1 MAEDDMM
8 QIPPCVM
15 RWLKPSP
22 GCFLL
27 RCQPLATLALILV
40 LGVPG
45 TRVLANPPGSLEE
58 AEAFLEKHCA
68 RCHNDERMAGNW
80 TLSDVS
86 MDDVARGVNLN
97 DWEAVLR
104 VTQRGEMPPAS
115 RPKPGHEE
123 LAGFLDWLQGSLDSY
138 AQANP
143 NPGRA
148 TLRRLNRSEYS
159 NAVRD
164 LLKVDLDLRESLPAD
179 DSGYGFDNIADVL
192 SVSPV
197 LMDRYM
203 AVAGKVSRLAV
214 GLGSSQPYTTTY
226 SLPKDGS
233 ILNQGV
239 PAYDE
244 RVSSDLPLDSRGGG
258 VFRYY
263 APHDG
268 EYEISGYLNANTN
281 NEVDR
286 LEENRV
292 SLRVPLS
299 AGMHRV
305 GISFR
310 KNLAL
315 DERVQVLRNT
325 TEEVPLPTEA
335 PVDLTLDF
343 VVDGARV
350 GSTQVPS
357 YYMSPRYAQHNFPR
371 DLLEINV
378 AGPYTV
384 TGPGNTPSRTAI
396 FHCKPLFWPLDENYC
411 AKKIIGKLAHQAYRR
426 PLSNSDTERL
436 MKVYRQAQAAEGY
449 EAGIAAAIQA
459 ILVSPSFLFFYEQDP
474 VDAAPGVV
482 HAISDTEYAARMALF
497 LWSSLP
503 DEELLTLAEKGRLRE
518 PGVLRQQLVRMLV
531 DDRAL
536 ALEQNFAGQW
546 LYLRNLEFHR
556 ADVKEFPEFDVPLRQ
571 AMKRESELFFSHIL
585 RSNASILDFIK
596 SDYTF
601 LNERLAQHYGIAGV
615 QGPELRL
622 VQLAPDSMRGGLLGQ
637 ASILTVTS
645 YANHTSVVRRGQWV
659 LANLMAAP
667 PPAAPP
673 DVPALKTETASGKAL
688 NAREQLEA
696 HSKDPAC
703 HSCHVRMD
711 PIGLSLEKYDAI
723 GRLREWDAGRPI
735 DVTTA
740 MPDGRQFE
748 GLYGLQE
755 VLMES
760 RQQFAGA
767 FTERLMTYALGR
779 GLEATDQPQVRRI
792 IRAAEANHYPMHEII
807 WGILTSEP
815 FNDRMVSHDEKTTAA
830 LH

>member
-1 MAEDDMM
+1 MM
-8 QIPPCVM
+8 QMLPSVT
-15 RWLKPSP
+15 RWLKPSIGSFLVRRP
-22 GCFLL
+22 LSTLGFLL
-27 RCQPLATLALILV
+27 MSGGLSATALAI
-40 LGVPG
+40 
-45 TRVLANPPGSLEE
+45 PPASLEE
-58 AEAFLEKHCA
+58 AEAFLDKHCA

-86 MDDVARGVNLN
+86 IHDLAQGLN
-97 DWEAVLR
+97 TKDWEAVLR
-104 VTQRGEMPPAS
+104 LTQRGEMPPPS

-123 LAGFLDWLQGSLDSY
+123 LEDFVTWLQASLDSY
-138 AQANP
+138 AEAHP

-164 LLKVDLDLRESLPAD
+164 LLNLDVDLRESLPPD

-192 SVSPV
+192 TVSPV

-214 GLGSSQPYTTTY
+214 GLGSDQAYTTTY
-226 SLPKDGS
+226 ALPKDGS

-239 PAYDE
+239 PSYDE
-244 RVSSDLPLDSRGGG
+244 RMSTRLPLDSRGGG
-258 VFRYY
+258 VFSYY
-263 APHDG
+263 APQDG

-286 LEENRV
+286 LEDNRV
-292 SLRVPLS
+292 SLRVPLT
-299 AGMHRV
+299 AGPHQIGM
-305 GISFR
+305 SFR
-310 KNLAL
+310 KSLTL
-315 DERVQVLRNT
+315 DERVQILRNT
-325 TEEVPLPTEA
+325 TEEVHLPVEP

-343 VVDGARV
+343 IVDGARL

-357 YYMSPRYAQHNFPR
+357 YYMSSRYAQQNFPR

-378 AGPYTV
+378 
-384 TGPGNTPSRTAI
+384 TGPFNASGPGETPSRNKI
-396 FHCKPLFWPLDENYC
+396 FICKPLVWPLDENYC
-411 AKKIIGKLAHQAYRR
+411 AKKIINKLAHQAYRR
-426 PLSNSDTERL
+426 PLEVGDSERL
-436 MKVYRQAQAAEGY
+436 LKVFNLAREAEGY

-459 ILVSPSFLFFYEQDP
+459 MLVSPSFLFLFEQNP
-474 VDAAPGVV
+474 EDAAPGMV
-482 HAISDTEYAARMALF
+482 HRISDLEYASRMALF

-503 DEELLTLAEKGRLRE
+503 DDELLTLAEKGRLRE
-518 PGVLRQQLVRMLV
+518 PEVLRQQVARMLA

-556 ADVKEFPEFDVPLRQ
+556 ADVKDFPEFDVPLRQ
-571 AMKRESELFFSHIL
+571 AMKRESEMFFSHIL
-585 RSNASILDFIK
+585 RNNNSILDFIK

-601 LNERLAQHYGIAGV
+601 LNERLAEHYGISGV
-615 QGPELRL
+615 LGPELRL
-622 VQLAPDSMRGGLLGQ
+622 VKLAPEAMRGGLLGQ
-637 ASILTVTS
+637 ASVLTVTS

-673 DVPALKTETASGKAL
+673 DVPALKMETETGKAL
-688 NAREQLEA
+688 NAREQIEA

-711 PIGLSLEKYDAI
+711 PIGLSLEKYDPI
-723 GRLREWDAGRPI
+723 GRLRELDAGRPI

-740 MPDGRQFE
+740 MPDGRKFE
-748 GLYGLQE
+748 GLHGLQD

-779 GLEATDQPQVRRI
+779 GLEPTDQPQVRKI
-792 IRAAEANHYPMHEII
+792 VRAAEAHNYPMHEII

-815 FNDRMVSHDEKTTAA
+815 FNYRMVPEDEKKTAA
-830 LH
+830 LQ